1 MRSRSCPCT
10 SPSSTVRATLL
21 SREQS
26 PNPRESLLIFD
37 LRFIQIHL
45 SGRRVRAG
53 QPLPILRRLMDVY
66 PEGARQRDEDGNL
79 PLHLVLSLTP
89 FREDVFDLVIETWP
103 DAAQQPD
110 EKQGRLPLH
119 LAVRRNAPGSL
130 SL

>member
-1 MRSRSCPCT
+1 M
-10 SPSSTVRATLL
+10 
-21 SREQS
+21 
-26 PNPRESLLIFD
+26 LIFG
-37 LRFIQIHL
+37 LCFIQIHL
-45 SGRRVRAG
+45 SDRGVRAG

-103 DAAQQPD
+103 DAAQHPD

-119 LAVRRNAPGSL
+119 LAVRRNAPFLSL
-130 SL
+130 SF